1 MQEDKQQNNKN
12 QKKNSN
18 SNNNNDNDF
27 GPPDCMCRMCRV
39 RRGDRP
45 PVIASLHAPPIL
57 NLTDDQLQISWSSN
71 NNNNKN
77 VNINE
82 NTCSHTLPQNHL
94 LGQDLN
100 DLKKTLVKYTN
111 DNKINLSTKQ
121 VEIFISK
128 FFEEF
133 HKKYI
138 ITLRSKL

>member
-18 SNNNNDNDF
+18 NNNDF
-27 GPPDCMCRMCRV
+27 GSPDCMCRMCRV
-39 RRGDRP
+39 RRGD
-45 PVIASLHAPPIL
+45 
-57 NLTDDQLQISWSSN
+57 QLEISWSSNNNNN

-128 FFEEF
+128 FFEEL

>member
-1 MQEDKQQNNKN
+1 MQQDKQQDNKN

-27 GPPDCMCRMCRV
+27 GHPDCMCRMCRD

-45 PVIASLHAPPIL
+45 LVIASLH
-57 NLTDDQLQISWSSN
+57 
-71 NNNNKN
+71 NKN